1 MIPWRCPRCVHR
13 WSPALAG
20 ILLCGEAVAQPVLHE
35 YVPPPGRDPTSAAS
49 RAGRLPSSLRVEDRV
64 LPRPDES
71 PRPAREEPVIG
82 PTARPDRESE
92 VRPDRTTTH
101 DGVLKY
107 AAVFNPEV
115 VPFKRMAAMDK
126 VGPQYV
132 LSVRDPTLRQLA
144 LAPAPTPPD
153 RDPFWGSLM
162 LSVERDRPLAIPS
175 VAPEA
180 RIVSAA
186 ATPPARVTFYK
197 DSADNF
203 WVRSDRAGSLRL
215 VFLTDAPKR
224 YFSPQI
230 PTGVSVAHVPAA
242 LRPTL
247 PSAVRDAAGK
257 VLAKIQVKATDPLA
271 RQLDRLVGYFR
282 GFEPGPLPRITGDTY
297 LDIALSRKGVCRHRS
312 LAFVV
317 TAQALGIP
325 ARYVHNEAHAF
336 TEVFIPRLGWARIDL
351 GGASPQLQVFN
362 SQDKAVHDP
371 GPDPFPRP
379 QRFANN
385 YSQLSQ
391 HVTGLRQSQ
400 RLKRGGGTGGGRV
413 SLRVFDRSRGDVRR
427 DRDRTEV
434 GGSETPDSPTTTTDD
449 PDTPAGPAASAKTL
463 TQISIYSG
471 TRAVFR
477 GERIRIWGKV
487 LRAGHGDSSGVG
499 GLRVEVYLSRD
510 GQTTDALLGATV
522 SGPDGRFS
530 AVLPVPRGVKV
541 GDYQVYAVTPG
552 DGRHESSLS
561 Q

>member
-1 MIPWRCPRCVHR
+1 MHR
-13 WSPALAG
+13 WLPTIIAL
-20 ILLCGEAVAQPVLHE
+20 LLGQEAVAQPILHE
-35 YVPPPGRDPTSAAS
+35 YVPPPGQDPTSAAA

-64 LPRPDES
+64 LPRPDET

-82 PTARPDRESE
+82 PTAQPDRDAE

-107 AAVFNPEV
+107 TAVFNPEV

-126 VGPQYV
+126 VGPRYV
-132 LSVRDPTLRQLA
+132 LSVRDPTQRPLPLT
-144 LAPAPTPPD
+144 PVPTPPD

-162 LSVERDRPLAIPS
+162 LSVERNRPVAIPS

-180 RIVSAA
+180 RIISYT
-186 ATPPARVTFYK
+186 ATPSAQVTFYK

-203 WVRSDRAGSLRL
+203 WVRSDRAGQLRL

-230 PTGVSVAHVPAA
+230 PTGVSAAHVPAA

-247 PSAVRDAAGK
+247 PSAVRDAANK
-257 VLAKIQVKATDPLA
+257 VLEKIQVKPTDPLS

-282 GFEPGPLPRITGDTY
+282 SFEPGPLPRITGDTY
-297 LDIALSRKGVCRHRS
+297 LDIALSGKGVCRHRS
-312 LAFVV
+312 LAFVI
-317 TAQALGIP
+317 TAHALGIP

-362 SQDKAVHDP
+362 GQDKAVHDP

-379 QRFANN
+379 VRFANN

-391 HVTGLRQSQ
+391 HVTGLRPSQ
-400 RLKRGGGTGGGRV
+400 RLRRSDGSGRGGGGGRV
-413 SLRVFDRSRGDVRR
+413 NLRVFDRSRGALTDDGPR
-427 DRDRTEV
+427 DRDRTQV
-434 GGSETPDSPTTTTDD
+434 GGPETPDSPTTSTDD
-449 PDTPAGPAASAKTL
+449 PDAMGPAAPAKTP

-487 LRAGHGDSSGVG
+487 LKRGPGDSGIG
-499 GLRVEVYLSRD
+499 NLRVDVYLSRD